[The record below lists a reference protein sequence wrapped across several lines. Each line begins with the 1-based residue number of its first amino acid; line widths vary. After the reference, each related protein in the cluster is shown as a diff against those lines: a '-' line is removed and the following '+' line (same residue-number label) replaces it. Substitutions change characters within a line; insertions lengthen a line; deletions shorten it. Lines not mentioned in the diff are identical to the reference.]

1 LCGSKLTMIID
12 KMDSAKNTIP
22 YFTRPPKYG
31 GIDDDIKNAFT
42 SHIVGVIVHHRC
54 RRPHA

>member
-1 LCGSKLTMIID
+1 MIID